1 MTCRFPI
8 LDFDLSCSLAHVLI
22 FIDSFS
28 VESFPS
34 PPGHLP
40 TFDIL
45 SSMQLPFN
53 TTDTEAFSL
62 RIMIDSYRR
71 AAKYLLDT
79 ANHLELVARRNSN
92 KKSNKKENK
101 NNHDKNNNNTK
112 PSKNGKPPKEEP
124 TF

>member
-1 MTCRFPI
+1 
-8 LDFDLSCSLAHVLI
+8 
-22 FIDSFS
+22 
-28 VESFPS
+28 
-34 PPGHLP
+34 
-40 TFDIL
+40 
-45 SSMQLPFN
+45 MQLPFN

-101 NNHDKNNNNTK
+101 TNHDKNNNTK

>member
-1 MTCRFPI
+1 
-8 LDFDLSCSLAHVLI
+8 
-22 FIDSFS
+22 
-28 VESFPS
+28 
-34 PPGHLP
+34 
-40 TFDIL
+40 
-45 SSMQLPFN
+45 MQLPFN

-92 KKSNKKENK
+92 KKSNKKEDK

-112 PSKNGKPPKEEP
+112 TSKNGKPPKEEP